1 MGDGLLRPVETSTTT
16 HSSSLDFVPIF
27 WRILFLLIL
36 LSSEPLFWHW
46 KRQKRTIE
54 HKERQKWC
62 KNYWSTFECIQLH
75 IYFHG
80 KIYPLILTLHLI
92 SDLTHCSL
100 SLYKGILV
108 LWVKFLQLPQIET
121 QVHPCE
127 SHFSRPFRN
136 LCPRCLLSLWNRIF
150 FSLHLTSD
158 LVVSHLQYGDETII
172 LEDASL
178 DNLWAIKNIL
188 CGFKLALGLLANISK
203 SSLIGVNYSPAFL
216 DIYFKFLH
224 YTKKYFP
231 FKYLRMSVEANPR
244 LESM

>member
-1 MGDGLLRPVETSTTT
+1 MHSTS
-16 HSSSLDFVPIF
+16 
-27 WRILFLLIL
+27 
-36 LSSEPLFWHW
+36 
-46 KRQKRTIE
+46 
-54 HKERQKWC
+54 
-62 KNYWSTFECIQLH
+62 H
-75 IYFHG
+75 IFHG

-108 LWVKFLQLPQIET
+108 LWVKFLQLPQTET
-121 QVHPCE
+121 QFHPCE
-127 SHFSRPFRN
+127 RHFSRPFRN

-203 SSLIGVNYSPAFL
+203 SSLIGVNYSHAFL

-231 FKYLRMSVEANPR
+231 FKYLRLSVEANPR
-244 LESM
+244 LEST